1 MRDARYSLRIKRRK
15 FLLCYFYEEGGGDR
29 GDEGG
34 DQSLPLS
41 VPRSPASRTF
51 VPLQVNQE
59 DQKAGFNFQ
68 TMPKLNILV
77 HFPVHFFVQ
86 WVSTNY

>member
-1 MRDARYSLRIKRRK
+1 MV
-15 FLLCYFYEEGGGDR
+15 GGNR
-29 GDEGG
+29 GGPE
-34 DQSLPLS
+34 SPAS
-41 VPRSPASRTF
+41 VPCSPASRTF

-86 WVSTNY
+86 CVSTNY